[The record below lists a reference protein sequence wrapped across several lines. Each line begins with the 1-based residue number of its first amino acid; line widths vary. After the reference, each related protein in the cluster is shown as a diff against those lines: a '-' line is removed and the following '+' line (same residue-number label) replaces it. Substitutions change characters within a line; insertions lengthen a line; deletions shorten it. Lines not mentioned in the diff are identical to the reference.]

1 MNESAQRVF
10 RSAIWEFFDRGA
22 SDATCRTCKMRLKTP
37 TGTTTTLVNH
47 LKRHPDPFK
56 QFEKLRA
63 AESSK
68 KLAGPKKTTGTNK
81 ADASAASCS
90 YFKPTLKGDSQR
102 AKTLTKVAQFL
113 ATGLHSYSIVEEPGF
128 LSLMHTA
135 VPEYKVPSRTTFSRS
150 VVPELYAKEKER
162 IKSELRHHFAD
173 GTPCYSVT
181 TDGWTSRPGDSYVSF
196 TCHLVDKEF
205 RLHNYHLACRHMP
218 EGHTS
223 DNLKRIL
230 LDLAKEWGLPQDV
243 PVFIV
248 TDNARN
254 FLGAASR
261 TGWTSIQ
268 CFAHTLQ
275 LCIQCAKKDT
285 QNFEQLCVKARAIVG
300 HYKRSSQ
307 ARSRL
312 KEVQVSMGLE
322 PLEVIQDVATRWNI
336 EYEMMSRLLKLR
348 VPISLNLSEQDTLEN
363 LTSSEWHLMASITSV
378 LKCVDDATRESC
390 SEKHPTL
397 SQVVPLVHC
406 MQLLLTQQQQRC
418 GEESAFAGNL
428 LHSMKSRFVDIKLQV
443 TYALSTALDPR
454 FKAVCYDTTSEKRW
468 LKNLLCS
475 AVEKSLPQERDSE
488 EPSAPA
494 QAVSSD
500 VWDVFGALAST
511 TTSSTGSQRLMEE
524 VEEYLHAPV
533 RPRLENPFLWWKNFG
548 EDKYPSLSKLA
559 RLYLSVPATQVSC
572 ERLFSSTGNVVTTR
586 REHLLPDH
594 VEQLVFIHS
603 NMH

>member
-1 MNESAQRVF
+1 MNESAQWVF
-10 RSAIWEFFDRGA
+10 RSVIWEFFDRGA
-22 SDATCRTCKMRLKTP
+22 SDATCHTCKMRLKTP

-68 KLAGPKKTTGTNK
+68 KPAGLKKTTGTNK

-102 AKTLTKVAQFL
+102 AITLTTKVAQFL
-113 ATGLHSYSIVEEPGF
+113 ATGLHSYLIVEELGF

-135 VPEYKVPSRTTFSRS
+135 VPEYKVPSRTMFSRS

-162 IKSELRHHFAD
+162 IKSELRHHFTD
-173 GTPCYSVT
+173 RTPCYSVT

-205 RLHNYHLACRHMP
+205 WLHNYHLAWRHMP

-254 FLGAASR
+254 FLGATSR
-261 TGWTSIQ
+261 TGW
-268 CFAHTLQ
+268 
-275 LCIQCAKKDT
+275 CAKKGT

-307 ARSRL
+307 ARNHL
-312 KEVQVSMGLE
+312 KEV
-322 PLEVIQDVATRWNI
+322 
-336 EYEMMSRLLKLR
+336 
-348 VPISLNLSEQDTLEN
+348 
-363 LTSSEWHLMASITSV
+363 
-378 LKCVDDATRESC
+378 
-390 SEKHPTL
+390 
-397 SQVVPLVHC
+397 
-406 MQLLLTQQQQRC
+406 QQQQRC

-475 AVEKSLPQERDSE
+475 AVEKSLLQGRDSE

-548 EDKYPSLSKLA
+548 EYKYPSLSKLA
-559 RLYLSVPATQVSC
+559 RLYLSVPATQVSRFSRAKKSLMPDTDEFSDC
-572 ERLFSSTGNVVTTR
+572 NELSDEVHKATSCASDAEDGEITFEEYALTRVRNKWVYFSKTAEENAAVNEGFLWHGAIPGIIGCVASSLIAIIAPKGGRKAAFKRCKENYALNCMFALFLFTFYLRSQICNGDMKILAVN
-586 REHLLPDH
+586 P
-594 VEQLVFIHS
+594 
-603 NMH
+603 M